1 MALAQPLHNPCKIL
15 KLPAASKTVP
25 LKYIAYR
32 KLVQYLMEM
41 IIVFGRVA
49 ALGNVGHYL
58 GAKIRLVV
66 MSGAHFGLASVSDVG
81 AVI

>member
-1 MALAQPLHNPCKIL
+1 
-15 KLPAASKTVP
+15 
-25 LKYIAYR
+25 
-32 KLVQYLMEM
+32 M
-41 IIVFGRVA
+41 IIVFGHVA

-66 MSGAHFGLASVSDVG
+66 MSRAYFGLKSVSNVR

>member
-1 MALAQPLHNPCKIL
+1 LALLQLLHNPCKIL
-15 KLPAASKTVP
+15 KLLAASKTVL
-25 LKYIAYR
+25 LKYIVYR
-32 KLVQYLMEM
+32 KLVQYLIEM
-41 IIVFGRVA
+41 IIVFGHVA

-66 MSGAHFGLASVSDVG
+66 MSKAHFGLVSVSDVG